1 MTTFLVVAVFTL
13 PGWGTMLYA
22 IILEV
27 NNYIE
32 CYKFDKNN
40 PDS

>member
-1 MTTFLVVAVFTL
+1 MSTYLIIGLFTM
-13 PGWGTMLYA
+13 PAWATMLWA